1 MLKLIV
7 ILAGLFALAFQ
18 YPEAAKSTKQAVQ
31 LQMSHFFPSPR

>member
-18 YPEAAKSTKQAVQ
+18 YPDAAKSTKQAVQ